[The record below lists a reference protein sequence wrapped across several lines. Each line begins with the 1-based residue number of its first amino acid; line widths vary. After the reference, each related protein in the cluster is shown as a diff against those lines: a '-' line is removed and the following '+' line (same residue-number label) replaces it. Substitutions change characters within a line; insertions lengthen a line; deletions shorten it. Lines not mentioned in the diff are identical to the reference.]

1 MFTPVNLKQ
10 GGRGWLAYR
19 ANKLNA
25 SDAPAAMG
33 VHPTRSRRSLVR
45 QLATGVTPEFSQF
58 VQDRVLDK
66 GHEFERLAGALMA
79 EHAGVDLYPVV
90 GYDSDA
96 PEYSASYDGLDMEWR
111 VASEHKSLNA
121 TLRECMFD
129 GCTGTD
135 LPIYHQV
142 QMEHQC
148 MVCPTIERVLFMA
161 SKWDSNGNLIEERHC
176 WYTPNPGLR
185 AQLIEA
191 WAKVVEDARNYD
203 PASDEPEALEKK
215 EHEAL
220 PVLKIDVSGQVLASN
235 LKDFERVVKQR
246 IAVVNTVLE
255 TDQDFADADVDGK
268 FLRDVAVK
276 MREAVTAVRGKMQSV
291 DEVLKMLE
299 GLEKLAD
306 AKAIAVE
313 KLVEAEKKRRKGEVL
328 AKAQA
333 DLDAHIADLNKSL
346 GANYLQRTIG
356 PFDAV
361 SKGLRSLESISKKCN
376 EALMLCKNDATALA
390 HRYRMNRDHLEHE
403 NGNWMTLFPDFATVG
418 GKEPD
423 DFKGIALLRIT
434 QHQQSLAAAETARK
448 AREAADQAA
457 LAAPVAQ
464 TVKCDGDHGGP
475 PCADPECWNGGEPQS
490 ERVVMHATGTGLPL
504 RSSGGYAATSAPGA
518 TVSMGRAPVEDD
530 GVRVT
535 LGDIKT
541 KIAPLT
547 IDAAGLSELGFHHV
561 GTDKSAKLYREVD
574 LPAMLLAMMEHLQ
587 KIHDKESTPF

>member
-45 QLATGVTPEFSQF
+45 QLATGITPEFSQF

-111 VASEHKSLNA
+111 IASEHKSLNA

-306 AKAIAVE
+306 TKAIAVE

-328 AKAQA
+328 TKAQA

-361 SKGLRSLESISKKCN
+361 SKSLRSLESISKKCN

-434 QHQQSLAAAETARK
+434 QHKDALQAAEDAKRK
-448 AREAADQAA
+448 RDEEEAERTTQASTP
-457 LAAPVAQ
+457 LATVAQ
-464 TVKCDGDHGGP
+464 VLPQGTTVRTVL
-475 PCADPECWNGGEPQS
+475 EQ
-490 ERVVMHATGTGLPL
+490 PL
-504 RSSGGYAATSAPGA
+504 AVTQNIASGRPTIAMMAKE
-518 TVSMGRAPVEDD
+518 VEDD

-574 LPAMLLAMMEHLQ
+574 VPAMLLAMMEHLQ

>member
-45 QLATGVTPEFSQF
+45 QLATGITPEFSQF

-66 GHEFERLAGALMA
+66 GHEFERLAGALMT

-111 VASEHKSLNA
+111 IASEHKSLNA

-129 GCTGTD
+129 SCTGTD

-246 IAVVNTVLE
+246 IAVVNTALE

-306 AKAIAVE
+306 TKAIAVE

-333 DLDAHIADLNKSL
+333 DLDAHIAYLNKSL
-346 GANYLQRTIG
+346 EANYLQRTIG

-361 SKGLRSLESISKKCN
+361 SKSLRSLESIGKKCN

-434 QHQQSLAAAETARK
+434 QHKDALQAAEDAKCKRDEE
-448 AREAADQAA
+448 EAERTTQASIP
-457 LAAPVAQ
+457 LATVAQ
-464 TVKCDGDHGGP
+464 VLPQGTTVRTVL
-475 PCADPECWNGGEPQS
+475 EQ
-490 ERVVMHATGTGLPL
+490 PL
-504 RSSGGYAATSAPGA
+504 AVTQNIASGRPTIAMMAKE
-518 TVSMGRAPVEDD
+518 VEDD

-535 LGDIKT
+535 LGDIKA

-587 KIHDKESTPF
+587 KIHDKETTPF

>member
-45 QLATGVTPEFSQF
+45 QLATGITPEFSQF

-328 AKAQA
+328 TKAQA

-403 NGNWMTLFPDFATVG
+403 DGSWMTLFPDFATVG
-418 GKEPD
+418 GKEPG
-423 DFKGIALLRIT
+423 DFHGLALIRIL
-434 QHQQSLAAAETARK
+434 QHKEALQAAEDAKRK
-448 AREAADQAA
+448 RDEEEAERTTQASIP
-457 LAAPVAQ
+457 LATVAQ
-464 TVKCDGDHGGP
+464 VLLQGTTV
-475 PCADPECWNGGEPQS
+475 
-490 ERVVMHATGTGLPL
+490 RTVVEQPLAVTQNIATGRPTIAMM
-504 RSSGGYAATSAPGA
+504 SKE
-518 TVSMGRAPVEDD
+518 VEDD

-535 LGDIKT
+535 LGDIKA

-587 KIHDKESTPF
+587 KIHDKETTPF

>member
-45 QLATGVTPEFSQF
+45 QLATGITPEFSQF

-111 VASEHKSLNA
+111 IASEHKSLNA

-161 SKWDSNGNLIEERHC
+161 SKWSSEGRLIEERHC

-191 WAKVVEDARNYD
+191 WAKVVEEARNYD

-328 AKAQA
+328 TKAQA

-390 HRYRMNRDHLEHE
+390 QRYRTNREHLEHAD
-403 NGNWMTLFPDFATVG
+403 GSWMTLFPDFATVG

-434 QHQQSLAAAETARK
+434 QHKDALQAAEDAKRK
-448 AREAADQAA
+448 RDEEEAERTTQASTP
-457 LAAPVAQ
+457 LATVAQ
-464 TVKCDGDHGGP
+464 VMPQGTTVRTVL
-475 PCADPECWNGGEPQS
+475 EQ
-490 ERVVMHATGTGLPL
+490 PL
-504 RSSGGYAATSAPGA
+504 AVTQNIASGRPTIAMMAKE
-518 TVSMGRAPVEDD
+518 VEDD

-535 LGDIKT
+535 LGDIKA

-547 IDAAGLSELGFHHV
+547 IDAAGLSELGFNHV
-561 GTDKSAKLYREVD
+561 GTEKSAKLYREVD

-587 KIHDKESTPF
+587 KIHDKETTPF

>member
-45 QLATGVTPEFSQF
+45 QLATGITPEFSQF

-111 VASEHKSLNA
+111 IASEHKSLNA

-161 SKWDSNGNLIEERHC
+161 SKWSSEGRLIEERHC
-176 WYTPNPGLR
+176 WYMPNPGLR

-306 AKAIAVE
+306 TKAIAVE

-361 SKGLRSLESISKKCN
+361 SKSLRSLESISKKCN

-434 QHQQSLAAAETARK
+434 QHKAALQAAEDAKRK
-448 AREAADQAA
+448 RDEEEAERATQASIP
-457 LAAPVAQ
+457 LSTVAQ
-464 TVKCDGDHGGP
+464 VLPQGTTVRTVLEQP
-475 PCADPECWNGGEPQS
+475 LAVTQNI
-490 ERVVMHATGTGLPL
+490 ATGRPTI
-504 RSSGGYAATSAPGA
+504 AMMAKE
-518 TVSMGRAPVEDD
+518 VEDD

-574 LPAMLLAMMEHLQ
+574 VPAMLLAMMEHLQ

>member
-33 VHPTRSRRSLVR
+33 VHPMRSRRSLVR
-45 QLATGVTPEFSQF
+45 QLATGITPEFSQF

-111 VASEHKSLNA
+111 IASEHKSLNA

-161 SKWDSNGNLIEERHC
+161 SKWDRNGNLIEERHC

-191 WAKVVEDARNYD
+191 WAKVVEEARNYD

-328 AKAQA
+328 TKAQA

-403 NGNWMTLFPDFATVG
+403 DGSWMTLFPDFATVG
-418 GKEPD
+418 GKEPG
-423 DFKGIALLRIT
+423 DFHGLALIRIL
-434 QHQQSLAAAETARK
+434 QHKEALQAAEDAKRK
-448 AREAADQAA
+448 RDEEEAERTTQASIP
-457 LAAPVAQ
+457 LATVAQ
-464 TVKCDGDHGGP
+464 VLPQGTTV
-475 PCADPECWNGGEPQS
+475 
-490 ERVVMHATGTGLPL
+490 RTVVEQPL
-504 RSSGGYAATSAPGA
+504 AVTQNIASGRPTIAMMAKE
-518 TVSMGRAPVEDD
+518 VEDD

-547 IDAAGLSELGFHHV
+547 IDAAGLSELGFNHV

-574 LPAMLLAMMEHLQ
+574 VPAMLLAMMEHLQ